1 MTMEDFRDNLLK
13 LLYVEKKL
21 AEEDAEI
28 QKNMSREEK
37 VENNLLL
44 INVTIKSHEDDV
56 YELNV
61 PDNYSKL
68 RAGDKVVILNEKTSS
83 ECEATIIDVFFD
95 TLTVSCDK
103 ELDINATFS
112 IEQESPELLQAL
124 ISCLEGIY
132 SGVPGAAFLRLLSG
146 EEKFETV
153 DFLKLNIEDVPYF
166 DSIKSRLN
174 DEQLSA
180 VSSMLEYPPVHVLQG
195 PPGTGKTAVLAAT
208 AIATA
213 HMNREVVI
221 IANTHHA
228 VNNAL
233 QKIRS
238 LDKMATLIKVGA
250 ALKSEELD
258 DTILKFEKF
267 SEYYEFSY
275 KNRKKKR
282 TGHIIGMTI
291 WGAITHLGL
300 RHHAHFRPYIA
311 LIDEASLMPLSYATI
326 LGKTAPSV
334 CLFGDSRQM
343 PPIFRPELESNK
355 NSISI
360 LDYCS
365 QKVEGVPVAVLH
377 TTYLMTGD
385 ITNVVSNSFYEP
397 HGIVLRSADC
407 IAGNSF
413 VSQYME
419 NHGLNGSLVFAKPE
433 ISTPLCKEEN
443 EGEAD
448 AVVEMLRKL
457 IDEGNKPTDMAV
469 ITPFRKQV
477 RLLRAKAKEAL
488 NTDETPLIDTVER
501 LQGQDVDCIILT
513 FATSDEKYI
522 KDVHDFLFNPNRL
535 NVMISRAKTKVVIF
549 GSVKVQNELKKMIQK
564 DTTGSVPLCKIGY

>member
-13 LLYVEKKL
+13 YLLVEKKL
-21 AEEDAEI
+21 EEEDAEK

-44 INVTIKSHEDDV
+44 INVTVKGHEDDI

-68 RAGDKVVILNEKTSS
+68 RAGDKVVIAEENSSS
-83 ECEATIIDVFFD
+83 EYEATVIDVFFD
-95 TLTVSCDK
+95 TLTISCEI
-103 ELDINATFS
+103 ELKTDATYS
-112 IEQESPELLQAL
+112 IEQKSPELLQAL

-146 EEKFETV
+146 EEKFEAV
-153 DFLKLNIEDVPYF
+153 DFLKVAIDDVPYF
-166 DSIKSRLN
+166 DSIKNRLN
-174 DEQLSA
+174 QEQISA
-180 VSSMLEYPPVHVLQG
+180 VSSMLEYPSVHVLQG

-213 HMNREVVI
+213 RMNREVVI

-233 QKIRS
+233 QKIRA
-238 LDKMATLIKVGA
+238 LDNKATLIKVGA
-250 ALKSEELD
+250 ILKSEELD

-267 SEYYEFSY
+267 NEYYEYSY
-275 KNRKKKR
+275 KNRRKKR

-300 RHHAHFRPYIA
+300 RHHSHFRPYIS
-311 LIDEASLMPLSYATI
+311 LVDEASLMPLSLATI

-343 PPIFRPELESNK
+343 PPIFRPELESNE

-365 QKVEGVPVAVLH
+365 QKVEGAPVAVLH
-377 TTYLMTGD
+377 TTYRMNET
-385 ITNVVSNSFYEP
+385 ITNVVSKSFYEP
-397 HGIVLRSADC
+397 YGITLRSAESVSDNTF
-407 IAGNSF
+407 NSD
-413 VSQYME
+413 YLA
-419 NHGLNGSLVFAKPE
+419 NKGLNGSIVYMDSSL
-433 ISTPLCKEEN
+433 STPLCEEEN

-448 AVVEMLRKL
+448 AVVEMVKALL
-457 IDEGNKPTDMAV
+457 LEGNNPSDIAV

-477 RLLRAKAKEAL
+477 RLIRSKAHDVLEDEAI
-488 NTDETPLIDTVER
+488 PLIDTVER
-501 LQGQDVDCIILT
+501 LQGQDVKCIILS
-513 FATSDEKYI
+513 FASSSMSYI
-522 KDVHDFLFNPNRL
+522 GNIGGFLFNLNRL
-535 NVMISRAKTKVVIF
+535 NVMISRAKTKVIIF
-549 GSVKVQNELKKMIQK
+549 GSDTVQEKLKKI
-564 DTTGSVPLCKIGY
+564 LE

>member
-13 LLYVEKKL
+13 MLFVEKKL
-21 AEEDAEI
+21 EEEDAEK
-28 QKNMSREEK
+28 QKNMSRDEK

-44 INVTIKSHEDDV
+44 INVTIKSHEDDI

-61 PDNYSKL
+61 PENYSKL
-68 RAGDKVVILNEKTSS
+68 RAGDKVVITNDESSS
-83 ECEATIIDVFFD
+83 EYEATIIDVFFD
-95 TLTVSCDK
+95 TLTISCDK
-103 ELDINATFS
+103 ELDKNATFS
-112 IEQESPELLQAL
+112 IEQESPDLLQAL

-132 SGVPGAAFLRLLSG
+132 AGVPGAAFLRLLSG
-146 EEKFETV
+146 EEKFELV
-153 DFLKLNIEDVPYF
+153 DFLKLNIDDVPYF
-166 DSIKSRLN
+166 DSIKNKLN
-174 DEQLSA
+174 QEQLSA

-213 HMNREVVI
+213 RMNREVVI

-238 LDKMATLIKVGA
+238 MDKGTTLIKVGA
-250 ALKSEELD
+250 ELKAEELD

-267 SEYYEFSY
+267 SEYYDYSY
-275 KNRKKKR
+275 KNRRKKR
-282 TGHIIGMTI
+282 SGHIIGMTI

-311 LIDEASLMPLSYATI
+311 LVDEASLMPLLYATI
-326 LGKTAPSV
+326 LGKAAPSV

-343 PPIFRPELESNK
+343 PPIFRPELEN
-355 NSISI
+355 NEYSISA

-365 QKVEGVPVAVLH
+365 QKVEGVPVAVLN
-377 TTYLMTGD
+377 TTYRMNEY
-385 ITNVVSNSFYEP
+385 ITNVVSKSFYEP
-397 HGIVLRSADC
+397 HGIILRSAESVADKTLHSPFLESK
-407 IAGNSF
+407 GYKGSF
-413 VSQYME
+413 VFTDA
-419 NHGLNGSLVFAKPE
+419 SL
-433 ISTPLCKEEN
+433 STPNCQEEN

-448 AVVEMLRKL
+448 AVIEMVKAL
-457 IDEGNKPTDMAV
+457 IDEGHKSADIAV

-477 RLLRAKAKEAL
+477 RLLRSKAKDIL
-488 NTDETPLIDTVER
+488 NPDETPLIDTVER

-513 FATSDEKYI
+513 FASSENSYI
-522 KDVHDFLFNPNRL
+522 KEVHNFLFNRNRL
-535 NVMISRAKTKVVIF
+535 NVMISRAKNKVVIF
-549 GSVKVQNELKKMIQK
+549 GSESVRKELNTIML
-564 DTTGSVPLCKIGY
+564 TPEPSLCEVE

>member
-1 MTMEDFRDNLLK
+1 MTMEEFRDNLLK
-13 LLYVEKKL
+13 YLFVEKKF
-21 AEEDAEI
+21 AEEEAEE

-44 INVTIKSHEDDV
+44 IDVTIKNHEEDF

-61 PDNYSKL
+61 PENYSKL
-68 RAGDKVVILNEKTSS
+68 RAGDKVVIINDETSS
-83 ECEATIIDVFFD
+83 EAEATVIDVFFD
-95 TLTVSCDK
+95 ILTISCDK
-103 ELDINATFS
+103 ELDIDATYS
-112 IEQESPELLQAL
+112 IEQKSPELLQAL

-132 SGVPGAAFLRLLSG
+132 AGVPGAAFLRLLSG
-146 EEKFETV
+146 EEKFELV
-153 DFLKLNIEDVPYF
+153 DFLKVAIDDVPYF
-166 DSIKSRLN
+166 DSIKNKLN
-174 DEQLSA
+174 QEQLDA
-180 VSSMLEYPPVHVLQG
+180 VSSMLEYPPIHVLQG

-213 HMNREVVI
+213 HLNREVVI

-233 QKIRS
+233 QKIRL
-238 LDKMATLIKVGA
+238 LDKKATLIKVGA

-258 DTILKFEKF
+258 DTVLKFEKF
-267 SEYYEFSY
+267 NEYYEYSY

-291 WGAITHLGL
+291 WGAITYLGL

-311 LIDEASLMPLSYATI
+311 LVDEASLMPLSLATI

-343 PPIFRPELESNK
+343 PPIFRPELVDNI

-377 TTYLMTGD
+377 TTYRMNES
-385 ITNVVSNSFYEP
+385 ITNVVSKSFYEP
-397 HGIVLRSADC
+397 YGITLRSAESVADK
-407 IAGNSF
+407 SF
-413 VSQYME
+413 VSKYLATK
-419 NHGLNGSLVFAKPE
+419 GLNDSMAFMDSS
-433 ISTPLCKEEN
+433 ISTPRCDEEN

-448 AVVEMLRKL
+448 AVVEMVKALL
-457 IDEGNKPTDMAV
+457 DEGNKPTDIAV

-477 RLLRAKAKEAL
+477 RLIRSKAYERISK
-488 NTDETPLIDTVER
+488 DDCPLIDTVER
-501 LQGQDVDCIILT
+501 LQGQDVNCIILS
-513 FATSDEKYI
+513 FASSNESYI
-522 KDVHDFLFNPNRL
+522 REVKDFLFNPNRL

-549 GSVKVQNELKKMIQK
+549 GSKKIQDELKTIIKN
-564 DTTGSVPLCKIGY
+564 

>member
-13 LLYVEKKL
+13 YLFAEKKL
-21 AEEDAEI
+21 GEDDAER
-28 QKNMSREEK
+28 QKTMSREEK
-37 VENNLLL
+37 VDNSLLL
-44 INVTIKSHEDDV
+44 INVNINSHEDDV

-68 RAGDKVVILNEKTSS
+68 RVGDKVVIINEETSS

-95 TLTVSCDK
+95 TLTISCDK
-103 ELDINATFS
+103 ELDTTATFS
-112 IEQESPELLQAL
+112 IEQKSPELLQAL

-146 EEKFETV
+146 EEKFEIF
-153 DFLKLNIEDVPYF
+153 DFLKVVIDDVPYF
-166 DSIKSRLN
+166 DSIKNKLN
-174 DEQLSA
+174 KEQLSA

-195 PPGTGKTAVLAAT
+195 PPGTGKTEVLAAT

-213 HMNREVVI
+213 RMNREVVI

-238 LDKMATLIKVGA
+238 LDKKAILIKVGA
-250 ALKSEELD
+250 ALKTEELD

-267 SEYYEFSY
+267 NEYYEYSY
-275 KNRKKKR
+275 KNRRKKR

-300 RHHAHFRPYIA
+300 RHHAHFRPYIS
-311 LIDEASLMPLSYATI
+311 LVDEASLMPLSLATI
-326 LGKTAPSV
+326 LGKTSPSV

-343 PPIFRPELESNK
+343 PPIFRPELESNN

-365 QKVEGVPVAVLH
+365 QKVEGVPVAVLQ
-377 TTYLMTGD
+377 TTYRMNED
-385 ITNVVSNSFYEP
+385 ITDVVSKSFYEP
-397 HGIVLRSADC
+397 YGITLQSAESIASNFFHSRYMDC
-407 IAGNSF
+407 KKY
-413 VSQYME
+413 Q
-419 NHGLNGSLVFAKPE
+419 GSLVFADSNL
-433 ISTPLCKEEN
+433 STPDCEEEN
-443 EGEAD
+443 VGEAD
-448 AVVEMLRKL
+448 AVIEMIKAL
-457 IDEGNKPTDMAV
+457 IEEGKKHEDIAV

-477 RLLRAKAKEAL
+477 RLLRSKAQELLQIDKI
-488 NTDETPLIDTVER
+488 PLIDTVER
-501 LQGQDVDCIILT
+501 LQGQDVDCIILS
-513 FATSDEKYI
+513 FASSNDDYI
-522 KDVHDFLFNPNRL
+522 NETRDFLFNPNRL

-549 GSVKVQNELKKMIQK
+549 GSELVQRELKKI
-564 DTTGSVPLCKIGY
+564 II

>member
-13 LLYVEKKL
+13 LLFIEKKL
-21 AEEDAEI
+21 EEEDAEKL
-28 QKNMSREEK
+28 KNMSQEEK
-37 VENNLLL
+37 LENNLLL
-44 INVTIKSHEDDV
+44 INVTIKSHEDDI

-68 RAGDKVVILNEKTSS
+68 RAGDKVIIKNEDSLS
-83 ECEATIIDVFFD
+83 ESEATIIDVFFD

-103 ELDINATFS
+103 DLDEDGTFS
-112 IEQESPELLQAL
+112 IEQKSPELLQAL

-132 SGVPGAAFLRLLSG
+132 AGVPGAAFLRLLSG
-146 EEKFETV
+146 EEKFELV
-153 DFLKLNIEDVPYF
+153 DFLKLSIDDVPYF
-166 DSIKSRLN
+166 DSIKNTLN
-174 DEQLSA
+174 KEQLSA

-213 HMNREVVI
+213 RMNREVVI

-238 LDKMATLIKVGA
+238 IDKKATLIKVGA
-250 ALKSEELD
+250 ELKAEELD

-267 SEYYEFSY
+267 SEYYEYSY
-275 KNRKKKR
+275 TNRRKKR
-282 TGHIIGMTI
+282 SGHIIGMTI

-311 LIDEASLMPLSYATI
+311 LVDEASLMPLSYATI

-343 PPIFRPELESNK
+343 PPIFRPELENNEYSV
-355 NSISI
+355 SV

-365 QKVEGVPVAVLH
+365 QKVEGVPVAVLN
-377 TTYLMTGD
+377 TTYRMNES
-385 ITNVVSNSFYEP
+385 ITNVVSKSFYEP
-397 HGIVLRSADC
+397 HGICLSSAEC
-407 IAGNSF
+407 VSGNSF
-413 VSQYME
+413 CSPYLD
-419 NHGLNGSLVFAKPE
+419 NKGLVESVAFINAE
-433 ISTPLCKEEN
+433 ISTPYCTEEN

-448 AVVEMLRKL
+448 AVVDILKAL
-457 IDEGNKPTDMAV
+457 IAEGNKANDLAV

-477 RLLRAKAKEAL
+477 RLIRSKIKEAVPL
-488 NTDETPLIDTVER
+488 VDTPIIDTVER
-501 LQGQDVDCIILT
+501 LQGQDVKCIIIT
-513 FATSDEKYI
+513 FAASDESYI
-522 KDVHDFLFNPNRL
+522 KGIHDFIFNPNRL
-535 NVMISRAKTKVVIF
+535 NVMISRAKTKVIVI
-549 GSVKVQNELKKMIQK
+549 GSAIIQKELKGILK
-564 DTTGSVPLCKIGY
+564 VV

>member
-1 MTMEDFRDNLLK
+1 MTMEDFRDRLLTD
-13 LLYVEKKL
+13 LYAEKKL
-21 AEEDAEI
+21 GEEDTEKL
-28 QKNMSREEK
+28 KNMSREEK
-37 VENNLLL
+37 EENNLLL
-44 INVTIKSHEDDV
+44 VNATINSHEDDI

-68 RAGDKVVILNEKTSS
+68 RAGDKVVIINDISS
-83 ECEATIIDVFFD
+83 STCDATIIDVFLD
-95 TLTVSCDK
+95 TITLSCNK

-112 IEQESPELLQAL
+112 IEQKAPELLQTL

-153 DFLKLNIEDVPYF
+153 DFLKVAIDDVPNF
-166 DSIKSRLN
+166 DNIKNKLN
-174 DEQLSA
+174 HEQLSA

-213 HMNREVVI
+213 RMNREVVI

-238 LDKMATLIKVGA
+238 FDKKATLIKVGA
-250 ALKSEELD
+250 TLKSEELD
-258 DTILKFEKF
+258 ETILKFEKF
-267 SEYYEFSY
+267 NEYYEYSY
-275 KNRKKKR
+275 ENRKKKR

-300 RHHAHFRPYIA
+300 RHHAHFRPYIS
-311 LIDEASLMPLSYATI
+311 LVDEASLMPLSLAAV

-343 PPIFRPELESNK
+343 PPIFRPELEDNV

-365 QKVEGVPVAVLH
+365 QKVEGVPVKVLH
-377 TTYLMTGD
+377 TTYRMNEL
-385 ITNVVSNSFYEP
+385 ITNVVSRAFYEP
-397 HGIVLRSADC
+397 YGIVLKSAAA
-407 IAGNSF
+407 IAANSF
-413 VSQYME
+413 HSEYLK
-419 NHGLNGSLVFAKPE
+419 NRNLSDSLIFMDTSLSSSGCE
-433 ISTPLCKEEN
+433 EEN
-443 EGEAD
+443 EGEAS
-448 AVVEMLRKL
+448 AIVEILSALMA
-457 IDEGNKPTDMAV
+457 EGVSPSSVAV
-469 ITPFRKQV
+469 ITPFRRQV
-477 RLLRAKAKEAL
+477 RLLRSIAHEVIKDKEI
-488 NTDETPLIDTVER
+488 PLIDTVER
-501 LQGQDVDCIILT
+501 LQGQDVDCIIIS
-513 FATSDEKYI
+513 FAASDENYI
-522 KDVHDFLFNPNRL
+522 EELHEFLFNPNRL
-535 NVMISRAKTKVVIF
+535 NVMISRAKTKVIF
-549 GSVKVQNELKKMIQK
+549 FCSQEIQK
-564 DTTGSVPLCKIGY
+564 QLKEILAS

>member
-13 LLYVEKKL
+13 YLFVEKKL
-21 AEEDAEI
+21 EEDDAEK

-44 INVTIKSHEDDV
+44 INVTIISNEDDI

-68 RAGDKVVILNEKTSS
+68 RAGDKIIITNEDSS
-83 ECEATIIDVFFD
+83 TESEATIIDVYFD
-95 TLTVSCDK
+95 TLTISCDK
-103 ELDINATFS
+103 ELDINSTYT
-112 IEQESPELLQAL
+112 IEQKSPELLQTL

-153 DFLKLNIEDVPYF
+153 DFLKVAIDDVPYF
-166 DSIKSRLN
+166 DGIKNSLN
-174 DEQLSA
+174 EEQLSA
-180 VSSMLEYPPVHVLQG
+180 VGSMLEYPPIHVLQG

-213 HMNREVVI
+213 HMNREVVV

-238 LDKMATLIKVGA
+238 FDKKATIIKVGA
-250 ALKSEELD
+250 ALKSEGLD
-258 DTILKFEKF
+258 DTVLKFEKF
-267 SEYYEFSY
+267 SEYYEYSY

-300 RHHAHFRPYIA
+300 RHHAHFRPYIS
-311 LIDEASLMPLSYATI
+311 LVDEASLMPLSIATI
-326 LGKTAPSV
+326 LGKTSPSV

-343 PPIFRPELESNK
+343 PPIFRPELESNE

-365 QKVEGVPVAVLH
+365 QKVEGVPVKVLQ
-377 TTYLMTGD
+377 TTYRMNEEICSFD
-385 ITNVVSNSFYEP
+385 SRNFYEP
-397 HGIVLRSADC
+397 FGIKLISAESAKDRRFIVDASGC
-407 IAGNSF
+407 GDERIEEILGNGKSIDTIN
-413 VSQYME
+413 VSQE
-419 NHGLNGSLVFAKPE
+419 SHE
-433 ISTPLCKEEN
+433 EEN
-443 EGEAD
+443 VEEALFAAQCA
-448 AVVEMLRKL
+448 AVAMQRGIPSKD
-457 IDEGNKPTDMAV
+457 IAI

-477 RLLRAKAKEAL
+477 NAVRNAFKYLRWPE
-488 NTDETPLIDTVER
+488 DDRPLVDTVER
-501 LQGQDVDCIILT
+501 LQGQDVEMIILS
-513 FATSDEKYI
+513 FAVSDNAYYSQI
-522 KDVHDFLFNPNRL
+522 KDFLLNRNRL
-535 NVMISRAKTKVVIF
+535 NVMISRAKTKVVILA
-549 GSVKVQNELKKMIQK
+549 SQQIKNEIFNF
-564 DTTGSVPLCKIGY
+564 

>member
-1 MTMEDFRDNLLK
+1 MTMEEFRDNLLK
-13 LLYVEKKL
+13 FLFVEKELGK
-21 AEEDAEI
+21 EDTEK

-44 INVTIKSHEDDV
+44 INVTIKSHEDDF

-68 RAGDKVVILNEKTSS
+68 RAGDKVVISDEENSS
-83 ECEATIIDVFFD
+83 VSEATVIDVFMD
-95 TLTVSCDK
+95 TLTISCDK
-103 ELDINATFS
+103 ELDDNATYS
-112 IEQESPELLQAL
+112 IEQKSPELLQTL

-146 EEKFETV
+146 EEKFELV
-153 DFLKLNIEDVPYF
+153 DFLKVDIDDVPNF
-166 DSIKSRLN
+166 DNIKKNLN
-174 DEQLSA
+174 QEQLSA
-180 VSSMLEYPPVHVLQG
+180 VCSMLEYPPIHVLQG

-238 LDKMATLIKVGA
+238 RDKKATVIKVGA
-250 ALKSEELD
+250 ILKSEELD

-267 SEYYEFSY
+267 NEYYEYSY

-291 WGAITHLGL
+291 WGAITYLGL
-300 RHHAHFRPYIA
+300 RHHAHFRPYIS
-311 LIDEASLMPLSYATI
+311 LVDEASLMPLSIATI

-343 PPIFRPELESNK
+343 PPIFRPELEDNE

-360 LDYCS
+360 LDYCT
-365 QKVEGVPVAVLH
+365 QKVEGVPVIALH
-377 TTYLMTGD
+377 TTYRMNKT
-385 ITNVVSNSFYEP
+385 ITDVVSKSFYEQ
-397 HGIVLRSADC
+397 HGIVLHSAEMVAYNQFDSPYLK
-407 IAGNSF
+407 NK
-413 VSQYME
+413 
-419 NHGLNGSLVFAKPE
+419 GLNESLVFMPSD
-433 ISTPLCKEEN
+433 ISTENCNEEN
-443 EGEAD
+443 VGEAD
-448 AVVEMLRKL
+448 AVVEIVCELL
-457 IDEGNKPTDMAV
+457 NEGKNPEDIAV

-477 RLLRAKAKEAL
+477 RLIRAKAIEVIHTEEL
-488 NTDETPLIDTVER
+488 PLIDTVER
-501 LQGQDVDCIILT
+501 LQGQDVDCIILS
-513 FATSDEKYI
+513 FASSDKQYI
-522 KDVHDFLFNPNRL
+522 ESVRDFLFNPNRL
-535 NVMISRAKTKVVIF
+535 NVMISRAKTKVLII
-549 GSVKVQNELKKMIQK
+549 GCVQIQK
-564 DTTGSVPLCKIGY
+564 MLKELLYLQD

>member
-1 MTMEDFRDNLLK
+1 MTMEEFRDNLLRY
-13 LLYVEKKL
+13 LFVEKKF
-21 AEEDAEI
+21 AEEDAEK
-28 QKNMSREEK
+28 QKNMSKEEK

-44 INVTIKSHEDDV
+44 VNVTINSHEEDV

-68 RAGDKVVILNEKTSS
+68 RAGDKVSIVNEDTSS
-83 ECEATIIDVFFD
+83 EYEATVIDVFFD
-95 TLTVSCDK
+95 TLTISCDK
-103 ELDINATFS
+103 ELDPNANYS
-112 IEQESPELLQAL
+112 IEQKSPNLLQTL

-132 SGVPGAAFLRLLSG
+132 AGVPGAAFLRLLSG
-146 EEKFETV
+146 EEKCELV
-153 DFLKLNIEDVPYF
+153 DFLKVDIDNVPYF
-166 DSIKSRLN
+166 DNIKNILN
-174 DEQLSA
+174 EEQLSA
-180 VSSMLEYPPVHVLQG
+180 VSSMLEYPPIHVLQG

-233 QKIRS
+233 QKIRF
-238 LDKMATLIKVGA
+238 LDRKATLIKVGA

-267 SEYYEFSY
+267 NEYYEYSY
-275 KNRKKKR
+275 KNRRKKR

-291 WGAITHLGL
+291 WGAITYLGL
-300 RHHAHFRPYIA
+300 RHHAHFRPYIS
-311 LIDEASLMPLSYATI
+311 LVDEASLMPLSLATI

-343 PPIFRPELESNK
+343 PPIFHPELEGND

-377 TTYLMTGD
+377 TTYRMNED
-385 ITNVVSNSFYEP
+385 ITNVVSKSFYEP
-397 HGIVLRSADC
+397 YGITLQSAESVS
-407 IAGNSF
+407 GNTFTSAYL
-413 VSQYME
+413 SSK
-419 NHGLNGSLVFAKPE
+419 GLNDSLAYMDFSL
-433 ISTPLCKEEN
+433 STSYCEEEN
-443 EGEAD
+443 EGEAN
-448 AVVEMLRKL
+448 AVIELVNALLM
-457 IDEGNKPTDMAV
+457 EGKKPSDVAV

-477 RLLRAKAKEAL
+477 RLIRSKALDKITGDL
-488 NTDETPLIDTVER
+488 PLIDTVER
-501 LQGQDVDCIILT
+501 LQGQDVECIILT
-513 FATSDEKYI
+513 FASSSNQYI
-522 KDVHDFLFNPNRL
+522 KDVETFLFNHNRL
-535 NVMISRAKTKVVIF
+535 NVMISRAKTKVIII
-549 GSVKVQNELKKMIQK
+549 GAELLQTKLKAILNK
-564 DTTGSVPLCKIGY
+564 T

>member
-1 MTMEDFRDNLLK
+1 MTMEVFRDNLLK
-13 LLYVEKKL
+13 YLFVEKKF
-21 AEEDAEI
+21 AEEEAEE

-44 INVTIKSHEDDV
+44 IDVTIKGHEEDV

-68 RAGDKVVILNEKTSS
+68 RAGDKVIIANEESSS
-83 ECEATIIDVFFD
+83 ECEATIIDVYFD
-95 TLTVSCDK
+95 TLTISCDK
-103 ELDINATFS
+103 ELDANATYS
-112 IEQESPELLQAL
+112 IEQKSPDLLQAL

-132 SGVPGAAFLRLLSG
+132 AGVPGAAFLRLLSG
-146 EEKFETV
+146 EEKCEVV
-153 DFLKLNIEDVPYF
+153 DFLKVAIDDVPYF
-166 DSIKSRLN
+166 DGIKNKLN
-174 DEQLSA
+174 QEQLNA

-213 HMNREVVI
+213 HLNREVVI

-238 LDKMATLIKVGA
+238 LDKKATLIKVGA

-267 SEYYEFSY
+267 NEYYDYSY

-291 WGAITHLGL
+291 WGAITYLGL
-300 RHHAHFRPYIA
+300 RHHAHFRPYIS
-311 LIDEASLMPLSYATI
+311 LVDEASLMPLSLATI

-343 PPIFRPELESNK
+343 PPIFRPELENND

-365 QKVEGVPVAVLH
+365 RKVEGVTVAVLN
-377 TTYLMTGD
+377 TTYRMNEQ
-385 ITNVVSNSFYEP
+385 ITNVVSKSFYEP
-397 HGIVLRSADC
+397 HGISLRSAEC
-407 IAGNSF
+407 VSHNNFYSPFLEKKEFTGSISF
-413 VSQYME
+413 ADAE
-419 NHGLNGSLVFAKPE
+419 L
-433 ISTPLCKEEN
+433 STQNCQEEN

-448 AVVEMLRKL
+448 AVIEIVKALLE
-457 IDEGNKPTDMAV
+457 EGKQAKNIAV

-477 RLLRAKAKEAL
+477 RLLRDKAKEVISEAK
-488 NTDETPLIDTVER
+488 TPLIDTVER

-513 FATSDEKYI
+513 FASSDESYI

-549 GSVKVQNELKKMIQK
+549 GCKKVREQLEKVLNIKA
-564 DTTGSVPLCKIGY
+564 

>member
-1 MTMEDFRDNLLK
+1 MTMEDFRNNLLK
-13 LLYVEKKL
+13 YLFVEKKL
-21 AEEDAEI
+21 EEEDAEK

-37 VENNLLL
+37 VENDLLL
-44 INVTIKSHEDDV
+44 INISVKSHEDDV

-68 RAGDKVVILNEKTSS
+68 RAGDKVVIKNENTST

-95 TLTVSCDK
+95 TLTISCDRD
-103 ELDINATFS
+103 LDTNATFS
-112 IEQESPELLQAL
+112 IEQKSPDLLQAL

-132 SGVPGAAFLRLLSG
+132 AGVPGAAFLRLLSG
-146 EEKFETV
+146 EEKFEVV
-153 DFLKLNIEDVPYF
+153 DFLKVAINDVPYF
-166 DSIKSRLN
+166 DGIKRILN
-174 DEQLSA
+174 EEQLAA

-213 HMNREVVI
+213 HLNREVVI

-238 LDKMATLIKVGA
+238 LDKKATLIKVGA

-267 SEYYEFSY
+267 NEYYEYSY

-291 WGAITHLGL
+291 WGAISYLGL
-300 RHHAHFRPYIA
+300 RHHAHFRPYIS
-311 LIDEASLMPLSYATI
+311 LVDEASLMPLSLATI
-326 LGKTAPSV
+326 LGKTSPSV

-343 PPIFRPELESNK
+343 PPIFRPELESNE

-365 QKVEGVPVAVLH
+365 QKVEGVPATALH
-377 TTYLMTGD
+377 TTYRMNES
-385 ITNVVSNSFYEP
+385 ITDVVSKSFYEP
-397 HGIVLRSADC
+397 YGITLRSAESVADN
-407 IAGNSF
+407 IFSSAYLSKK
-413 VSQYME
+413 
-419 NHGLNGSLVFAKPE
+419 GLNDSIVYMDSSLSSPQCE
-433 ISTPLCKEEN
+433 EEN
-443 EGEAD
+443 EGEAE
-448 AVVEMLRKL
+448 AVIEMVKALL
-457 IDEGNKPTDMAV
+457 DEGNKPSDLAV

-477 RLLRAKAKEAL
+477 RLIRSKAHEMI
-488 NTDETPLIDTVER
+488 DCETLPLIDTVER
-501 LQGQDVDCIILT
+501 LQGQDVACIILS
-513 FATSDEKYI
+513 FASSDKQYI
-522 KDVHDFLFNPNRL
+522 KEVHDFLFNKNRL
-535 NVMISRAKTKVVIF
+535 NVMISRAKTKVIIF
-549 GSVKVQNELKKMIQK
+549 AAKKVQEEINELA
-564 DTTGSVPLCKIGY
+564 TTTRK

>member
-1 MTMEDFRDNLLK
+1 MIMEEFRDNLLNY
-13 LLYVEKKL
+13 LFIEKKL
-21 AEEDAEI
+21 VEEDAEK

-37 VENNLLL
+37 VENDLLL
-44 INVTIKSHEDDV
+44 INVTINSHEDGV

-68 RAGDKVVILNEKTSS
+68 RAGDKVTITCEESS
-83 ECEATIIDVFFD
+83 TECEATIIDVFFD
-95 TLTVSCDK
+95 TLTISCDK
-103 ELDINATFS
+103 ELDINATYC
-112 IEQESPELLQAL
+112 IEQKSPNLLQSL

-132 SGVPGAAFLRLLSG
+132 AGVLGAAFLRLLSG
-146 EEKFETV
+146 EEKLEIV
-153 DFLKLNIEDVPYF
+153 DFLKVAIDDVPYF
-166 DSIKSRLN
+166 DNIKNKLN
-174 DEQLSA
+174 QEQLDA
-180 VSSMLEYPPVHVLQG
+180 VCSMLEYPPVHVLQG
-195 PPGTGKTAVLAAT
+195 PPGTGKTAVLAAA

-213 HMNREVVI
+213 HMNREVVV

-238 LDKMATLIKVGA
+238 FDKNATIIKVGA

-258 DTILKFEKF
+258 DTVLKFEKF
-267 SEYYEFSY
+267 NEYYDYSY

-291 WGAITHLGL
+291 WGAITYLGL

-311 LIDEASLMPLSYATI
+311 LVDEASLMPLSLATI

-343 PPIFRPELESNK
+343 PPIFRPELENNE

-365 QKVEGVPVAVLH
+365 QKIEGAPITVLH
-377 TTYLMTGD
+377 TTYRMNAD
-385 ITNVVSNSFYEP
+385 ITHVVSKSFYEP
-397 HGIVLRSADC
+397 CGITLWSAESVADRVFKSSYLDE
-407 IAGNSF
+407 IGMGN
-413 VSQYME
+413 
-419 NHGLNGSLVFAKPE
+419 SLVFADTRL
-433 ISTPLCKEEN
+433 SLLCCKEEN

-448 AVVEMLRKL
+448 EIAKMVAALL
-457 IDEGNKPTDMAV
+457 SEGNSPEDIAV

-477 RLLRAKAKEAL
+477 RLLRSKILEAL
-488 NTDETPLIDTVER
+488 KTEELPLIDTVER
-501 LQGQDVDCIILT
+501 LQGQDVKCIIIS
-513 FATSDEKYI
+513 FVSSDESYI
-522 KDVHDFLFNPNRL
+522 KEMHNFIFNPNRL
-535 NVMISRAKTKVVIF
+535 NVMISRAKSKVVIF
-549 GSVKVQNELKKMIQK
+549 GCEEIQEKLKELLFK
-564 DTTGSVPLCKIGY
+564 

>member
-13 LLYVEKKL
+13 YLFIEKKL
-21 AEEDAEI
+21 EEEDAEK
-28 QKNMSREEK
+28 QKNMSRKEK
-37 VENNLLL
+37 VENSLLL
-44 INVTIKSHEDDV
+44 INVTVKSHEDDI

-68 RAGDKVVILNEKTSS
+68 RVGDKVVIANDKTSS
-83 ECEATIIDVFFD
+83 EYEATIIDVFFD

-103 ELDINATFS
+103 ELDAKATYS
-112 IEQESPELLQAL
+112 IEQKSPELLQSL

-146 EEKFETV
+146 EEKLELV
-153 DFLKLNIEDVPYF
+153 DFLKVSIGDVPYF
-166 DSIKSRLN
+166 DNIKNKLN
-174 DEQLSA
+174 QEQQDA
-180 VSSMLEYPPVHVLQG
+180 VSSMLEYPPIHVLQG

-238 LDKMATLIKVGA
+238 LDKYATLIKVGA
-250 ALKSEELD
+250 VLKSEELD
-258 DTILKFEKF
+258 DTFLKFEKF
-267 SEYYEFSY
+267 NDYYEYSY

-291 WGAITHLGL
+291 WGAVSYLGL

-311 LIDEASLMPLSYATI
+311 LVDEASLMPLSLAAI

-343 PPIFRPELESNK
+343 PPIFRPELENNN

-365 QKVEGVPVAVLH
+365 QKVEGVPVAILH
-377 TTYLMTGD
+377 TTYRMNAS
-385 ITNVVSNSFYEP
+385 ITNIVSKSFYEP
-397 HGIVLRSADC
+397 YGIELKSAE
-407 IAGNSF
+407 S
-413 VSQYME
+413 VSNNVFTSAYLDQKC
-419 NHGLNGSLVFAKPE
+419 LNGSVIYMDSAL
-433 ISTPLCKEEN
+433 STPQCEEEN

-448 AVVEMLRKL
+448 AVIEMVKMLL
-457 IDEGNKPTDMAV
+457 SEGKKANDIAV

-477 RLLRAKAKEAL
+477 RLIRSKANEMIDSQSL
-488 NTDETPLIDTVER
+488 PLIDTVER
-501 LQGQDVDCIILT
+501 LQCQDVECIILS
-513 FATSDEKYI
+513 FASSDNAYI
-522 KDVHDFLFNPNRL
+522 KEIHNFLFNPNRL
-535 NVMISRAKTKVVIF
+535 NVMISRAKTKVILF
-549 GSVKVQNELKKMIQK
+549 GCEQIQK
-564 DTTGSVPLCKIGY
+564 KLKSQLINT

>member
-1 MTMEDFRDNLLK
+1 MIMEDFRDNLLK
-13 LLYVEKKL
+13 YLITEKRL
-21 AEEDAEI
+21 EEEDAEK

-44 INVTIKSHEDDV
+44 INVTIVSYEDDI

-68 RAGDKVVILNEKTSS
+68 RAGDKIIITNEESS
-83 ECEATIIDVFFD
+83 TGSEATIIDVYFD
-95 TLTVSCDK
+95 TLTISCAK
-103 ELDINATFS
+103 ELDINATYT
-112 IEQESPELLQAL
+112 IEQKSPELLQAL

-146 EEKFETV
+146 EEKFETA
-153 DFLKLNIEDVPYF
+153 DFLKVAIDDVPYF
-166 DSIKSRLN
+166 DGVKHNLN
-174 DEQLSA
+174 EEQLSA
-180 VSSMLEYPPVHVLQG
+180 VGSMLEYPPIHVLQG

-238 LDKMATLIKVGA
+238 FDKKATIIKVGA
-250 ALKSEELD
+250 ILKSEELD

-267 SEYYEFSY
+267 NEYYEYSY
-275 KNRKKKR
+275 KNRKKKK

-300 RHHAHFRPYIA
+300 RHHAHFRPYVS
-311 LIDEASLMPLSYATI
+311 LVDEASLMPLSIATI
-326 LGKTAPSV
+326 LGKTSPSV

-343 PPIFRPELESNK
+343 PPIFRPELESNE

-365 QKVEGVPVAVLH
+365 QKVEGVPVKVLQ
-377 TTYLMTGD
+377 TTYRMNEEICSFD
-385 ITNVVSNSFYEP
+385 SRNFYEP
-397 HGIVLRSADC
+397 HGIKLISSDSAKDRKFVIDADSC
-407 IAGNSF
+407 GDERIAEILGSEDSLHFLN
-413 VSQYME
+413 VSLE
-419 NHGLNGSLVFAKPE
+419 NHE
-433 ISTPLCKEEN
+433 EEN
-443 EGEAD
+443 VEEALFAAQCA
-448 AVVEMLRKL
+448 AVAMQNDVSPSD
-457 IDEGNKPTDMAV
+457 IAV

-477 RLLRAKAKEAL
+477 NAIRSAFKYLRWSE
-488 NTDETPLIDTVER
+488 EERPLVDTVER
-501 LQGQDVDCIILT
+501 LQGQDVEMIILS
-513 FATSDEKYI
+513 FAVTDKDYFNKI
-522 KDVHDFLFNPNRL
+522 KDFLLNPNRL
-535 NVMISRAKTKVVIF
+535 NVMISRAKTKVVIL
-549 GSVKVQNELKKMIQK
+549 GSEEIQRILKGMIN
-564 DTTGSVPLCKIGY
+564 I

>member
-1 MTMEDFRDNLLK
+1 MGKIMTMEDFRDNLLK
-13 LLYVEKKL
+13 YLFVEKKL
-21 AEEDAEI
+21 EEEDAEK
-28 QKNMSREEK
+28 QRNMSREEK

-44 INVTIKSHEDDV
+44 INVTIKYHEDDV

-68 RAGDKVVILNEKTSS
+68 RAGDKVVIKNEKSSS
-83 ECEATIIDVFFD
+83 EFEATVIDVFFD
-95 TLTVSCDK
+95 TVTISCDRK
-103 ELDINATFS
+103 LDSDATFS
-112 IEQESPELLQAL
+112 IEQKSPELLQAL

-146 EEKFETV
+146 EEKFDVV
-153 DFLKLNIEDVPYF
+153 DFLKVTIEQVPYF
-166 DSIKSRLN
+166 DSIKNKLN
-174 DEQLSA
+174 KEQLAA
-180 VSSMLEYPPVHVLQG
+180 VSSMLEYPPVHILQG

-238 LDKMATLIKVGA
+238 YDKNVTLIKVGA
-250 ALKSEELD
+250 ELKSEELD

-267 SEYYEFSY
+267 SDYYEYSY

-291 WGAITHLGL
+291 WGAVTHLGL
-300 RHHAHFRPYIA
+300 RHHAHFRPYIS
-311 LIDEASLMPLSYATI
+311 LVDEASLMPLSLATI
-326 LGKTAPSV
+326 LGKTSPSV

-343 PPIFRPELESNK
+343 PPIFRPELESNE

-365 QKVEGVPVAVLH
+365 QKVDGVRVAVLH
-377 TTYLMTGD
+377 ATYRMNES
-385 ITNVVSNSFYEP
+385 ITNVVSKSFYEP
-397 HGIVLRSADC
+397 YGITLRSAE
-407 IAGNSF
+407 S
-413 VSQYME
+413 VSNKTFTSAYLNQR
-419 NHGLNGSLVFAKPE
+419 GLNDSVVYVDPS
-433 ISTPLCKEEN
+433 ISTPLCEEEN

-448 AVVEMLRKL
+448 AVIETINMLL
-457 IDEGNKPTDMAV
+457 SEGKKASDIAV

-477 RLLRAKAKEAL
+477 RLIRSKAH
-488 NTDETPLIDTVER
+488 DEIELEELLLIDTVER
-501 LQGQDVDCIILT
+501 LQGQDVNCIILS
-513 FATSDEKYI
+513 FASSSKQYI
-522 KDVHDFLFNPNRL
+522 KEIDGFLFNPNRL

-549 GSVKVQNELKKMIQK
+549 ASEIIQERLKKILKQK
-564 DTTGSVPLCKIGY
+564 

>member
-13 LLYVEKKL
+13 YLLVEKKL
-21 AEEDAEI
+21 EEEDAEK
-28 QKNMSREEK
+28 QKSMSREEK

-44 INVTIKSHEDDV
+44 INVTVKGHEDDI

-68 RAGDKVVILNEKTSS
+68 RAGDKVVITEENSSS
-83 ECEATIIDVFFD
+83 EYEATVIDVFFD
-95 TLTVSCDK
+95 TLTVSCEK
-103 ELDINATFS
+103 ELNTEATYS
-112 IEQESPELLQAL
+112 IEQKSPELLQAL

-146 EEKFETV
+146 EEKFEAV
-153 DFLKLNIEDVPYF
+153 DFLKVAIDDVPYF
-166 DSIKSRLN
+166 DSVKNRLN
-174 DEQLSA
+174 QEQLSA
-180 VSSMLEYPPVHVLQG
+180 VSSMLEYPSVHVLQG

-213 HMNREVVI
+213 RMNREVVI

-238 LDKMATLIKVGA
+238 LDNKATLIKVGA
-250 ALKSEELD
+250 ILKAEELD

-267 SEYYEFSY
+267 NEYYEYSY
-275 KNRKKKR
+275 KNRRKKR

-300 RHHAHFRPYIA
+300 RHHSHFRPYIS
-311 LIDEASLMPLSYATI
+311 LVDEASLMPLSLATI

-343 PPIFRPELESNK
+343 PPIFRPELENNE

-360 LDYCS
+360 LDYCC
-365 QKVEGVPVAVLH
+365 QKVEGAPVAILH
-377 TTYLMTGD
+377 TTYRMNES
-385 ITNVVSNSFYEP
+385 ITNVVSKSFYEP
-397 HGIVLRSADC
+397 YGITLRSAEC
-407 IAGNSF
+407 
-413 VSQYME
+413 VSDNTFPSDYLT
-419 NHGLNGSLVFAKPE
+419 NKGINGSIVYMDSSL
-433 ISTPLCKEEN
+433 STRSCEEEN

-448 AVVEMLRKL
+448 AVVKL
-457 IDEGNKPTDMAV
+457 VKALLLEGNNPSDIAV

-477 RLLRAKAKEAL
+477 RLIRSKAH
-488 NTDETPLIDTVER
+488 DEIEKDKLPLIDTVER
-501 LQGQDVDCIILT
+501 LQGQDVECIILS
-513 FATSDEKYI
+513 FASSSMSYI
-522 KDVHDFLFNPNRL
+522 GNTGGFLFNLNRL
-535 NVMISRAKTKVVIF
+535 NVMISRAKTKVIIF
-549 GSVKVQNELKKMIQK
+549 GSDKVQAKLKTILK
-564 DTTGSVPLCKIGY
+564 

>member
-13 LLYVEKKL
+13 YLLVEKKL
-21 AEEDAEI
+21 EEEDAEK
-28 QKNMSREEK
+28 QKSMSREEK

-44 INVTIKSHEDDV
+44 INVTVKGHEDDI

-68 RAGDKVVILNEKTSS
+68 RAGDKVVITEENSS
-83 ECEATIIDVFFD
+83 FEYEATVIDVFFD
-95 TLTVSCDK
+95 TLTISCEK
-103 ELDINATFS
+103 ELNTDATYS
-112 IEQESPELLQAL
+112 IEQKSPELLQAL

-146 EEKFETV
+146 EEKFEAV
-153 DFLKLNIEDVPYF
+153 DFLKVAIDDVPYF
-166 DSIKSRLN
+166 DSIKNMLN
-174 DEQLSA
+174 QEQISA
-180 VSSMLEYPPVHVLQG
+180 ISSMLEYPSVHVLQG

-213 HMNREVVI
+213 RMNREVVI

-233 QKIRS
+233 QKIRF
-238 LDKMATLIKVGA
+238 LDNRATLIKVGA
-250 ALKSEELD
+250 LLKSEELD

-267 SEYYEFSY
+267 NEYYEYSY
-275 KNRKKKR
+275 KNRRKKR

-300 RHHAHFRPYIA
+300 RHHSHFRPYIS
-311 LIDEASLMPLSYATI
+311 LVDEASLMPLSLATI

-343 PPIFRPELESNK
+343 PPIFRPELENNE

-365 QKVEGVPVAVLH
+365 QKVEGAPVAVLH
-377 TTYLMTGD
+377 TTYRMNET
-385 ITNVVSNSFYEP
+385 ITNVVSKSFYEP
-397 HGIVLRSADC
+397 YGITLRSAEC
-407 IAGNSF
+407 
-413 VSQYME
+413 VSE
-419 NHGLNGSLVFAKPE
+419 NTFTSDYLANKGLNGSVVYMDSSL
-433 ISTPLCKEEN
+433 STPLCEEEN

-448 AVVEMLRKL
+448 AVVEMVKALL
-457 IDEGNKPTDMAV
+457 LEGNKPSDIAV

-477 RLLRAKAKEAL
+477 RLIRSKAHAVLEDEAI
-488 NTDETPLIDTVER
+488 PLIDTVER
-501 LQGQDVDCIILT
+501 LQGQDVKCIILS
-513 FATSDEKYI
+513 FASSSMSYI
-522 KDVHDFLFNPNRL
+522 GNIGGFLFNLNRL
-535 NVMISRAKTKVVIF
+535 NVMISRAKTKVIIF
-549 GSVKVQNELKKMIQK
+549 GSDTVQEKLKMI
-564 DTTGSVPLCKIGY
+564 LE

>member
-1 MTMEDFRDNLLK
+1 MVMEDFRDNLLK
-13 LLYVEKKL
+13 YLITEKRL
-21 AEEDAEI
+21 EEEDAEK

-44 INVTIKSHEDDV
+44 INVTIVSYEDDI

-68 RAGDKVVILNEKTSS
+68 RAGDKIIITNEESS
-83 ECEATIIDVFFD
+83 TGSEATIIDVYFD
-95 TLTVSCDK
+95 TLTISCAK
-103 ELDINATFS
+103 ELDINATYT
-112 IEQESPELLQAL
+112 IEQKSPELLQAL

-146 EEKFETV
+146 EEKFETA
-153 DFLKLNIEDVPYF
+153 DFLKVAIDDVPYF
-166 DSIKSRLN
+166 DGVKHNLN
-174 DEQLSA
+174 EEQLSA
-180 VSSMLEYPPVHVLQG
+180 VGSMLEYPPIHVLQG

-238 LDKMATLIKVGA
+238 FDKKATIIKVGA
-250 ALKSEELD
+250 ILKSEELD

-267 SEYYEFSY
+267 NEYYEYSY
-275 KNRKKKR
+275 KNRKKKK

-300 RHHAHFRPYIA
+300 RHHAHFRPYVS
-311 LIDEASLMPLSYATI
+311 LVDEASLMPLSIATI
-326 LGKTAPSV
+326 LGKTSPSV

-343 PPIFRPELESNK
+343 PPIFRPELESNE

-365 QKVEGVPVAVLH
+365 QKVEGVPVKVLQ
-377 TTYLMTGD
+377 TTYRMNEEICSFD
-385 ITNVVSNSFYEP
+385 SRNFYEP
-397 HGIVLRSADC
+397 HGIKLISSDSAKDRKFVIDADSC
-407 IAGNSF
+407 GDERIAEILGSEDSLHFLN
-413 VSQYME
+413 VSLE
-419 NHGLNGSLVFAKPE
+419 NHE
-433 ISTPLCKEEN
+433 EEN
-443 EGEAD
+443 VEEALFAAQCA
-448 AVVEMLRKL
+448 AVAMQNDVSPSN
-457 IDEGNKPTDMAV
+457 IAV

-477 RLLRAKAKEAL
+477 NAIRSAFKYLRWSE
-488 NTDETPLIDTVER
+488 EERPLVDTVER
-501 LQGQDVDCIILT
+501 LQGQDVEMIILS
-513 FATSDEKYI
+513 FAVTDKDYFNKI
-522 KDVHDFLFNPNRL
+522 KDFLLNPNRL
-535 NVMISRAKTKVVIF
+535 NVMISRAKTKVVIL
-549 GSVKVQNELKKMIQK
+549 GSEEIQRILKGMIN
-564 DTTGSVPLCKIGY
+564 I